1 MALSFNVDVFAKF
14 KALAISKPEQIE
26 IGTTYYSNGYP
37 EMFTVVRILTDA
49 EYDAVVGITS
59 RTSTDPAPRWIEY
72 QSYNRFD
79 GKPYL
84 SYISLLDRNIGASYN
99 PWLIFAQP
107 WDRADCVRELIVSR
121 YTSEQDRKFEELL
134 DQAFE
139 EIYDYP
145 DEPIDPFEDTID
157 EDDGDRQ
164 AEHDL
169 YQKGWR

>member
-26 IGTTYYSNGYP
+26 IGTTYYSNGHP
-37 EMFTVVRILTDA
+37 AMFTVVRILTEA

-59 RTSTDPAPRWIEY
+59 RTSTDPTPRWIEY
-72 QSYNRFD
+72 QSYNSFD
-79 GKPYL
+79 GKPYP

-107 WDRADCVRELIVSR
+107 WDRADCVRELIVSH
-121 YTSEQDRKFEELL
+121 YTSKQDREFEKLL

-139 EIYDYP
+139 EMNDYP

-157 EDDGDRQ
+157 EDDSDRQ